1 MSIIEYST
9 GLPQNHAKKF
19 DALTYKTAYATE
31 EWDSDFTDDNCI
43 VVYRQAKTPMMD
55 TGIISKGELAGF
67 YALKLY
73 WTTNNLGNLDIEI
86 LIYRDGILEDTL
98 TYFYGGDF
106 LNTGSL
112 YTVLFY
118 PTSEYQI
125 IVQTGQHAGASTVK
139 LDYLQLESIPRNTVL
154 GALDYVDVVG
164 TPLMMVE
171 DCGTITNTYSNTAAS
186 TGSVTFNVTF
196 AATPKVYTQSLH
208 QDHVATPINKTVTGC
223 SVYSRHMDGAGSLYT
238 GTVNI
243 DWVAVGPVEVPFK
256 SVTYQL
262 I

>member
-55 TGIISKGELAGF
+55 TGIISKGELAGV

-86 LIYRDGILEDTL
+86 LIYRDGILENTL
-98 TYFYGGDF
+98 IYFYGGDF
-106 LNTGSL
+106 LTTGSV

-154 GALDYVDVVG
+154 SATDNVDNVG
-164 TPLMMVE
+164 TPLMMVK
-171 DCGTITNTYSNTAAS
+171 DRGTTTNTYSNTVAS
-186 TGSVTFNVTF
+186 TGAITFNVTF
-196 AATPKVYTQSLH
+196 ATTPIIYTQSLNH
-208 QDHVATPINKTVTGC
+208 DHVATPISKTTTGC
-223 SVYSRHMDGAGSLYT
+223 GVYSRNMDASLYT
-238 GTVNI
+238 GTVDI
-243 DWVAVGPVEVPFK
+243 DWIAVGPVEVPFK